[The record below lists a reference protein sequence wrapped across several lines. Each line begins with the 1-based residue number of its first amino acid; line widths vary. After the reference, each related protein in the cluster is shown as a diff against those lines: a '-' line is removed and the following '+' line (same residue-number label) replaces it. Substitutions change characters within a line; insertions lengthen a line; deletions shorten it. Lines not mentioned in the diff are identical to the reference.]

1 LIAPSIS
8 LGGQFDLESTL
19 NRSIME
25 TNIILF
31 FSAAG
36 MVITFIMGG
45 IIGWI
50 YKQNV
55 DQNTLKRQMNN
66 LHPEF
71 LNGNGSYVNEELLA
85 VRFMDDDDILDDD
98 D

>member
-1 LIAPSIS
+1 
-8 LGGQFDLESTL
+8 
-19 NRSIME
+19 ME

-36 MVITFIMGG
+36 MVITFVMGG

-50 YKQNV
+50 YKSAV
-55 DQNTLKRQMNN
+55 DTHTLKRQMDN

>member
-1 LIAPSIS
+1 
-8 LGGQFDLESTL
+8 
-19 NRSIME
+19 ME

-36 MVITFIMGG
+36 MVITFVMGG

-50 YKQNV
+50 YKQSV
-55 DQNTLKRQMNN
+55 DQHTLKRQMDN

-85 VRFMDDDDILDDD
+85 VRFMDPDDILDEDD
-98 D
+98 

>member
-1 LIAPSIS
+1 
-8 LGGQFDLESTL
+8 
-19 NRSIME
+19 ME

-36 MVITFIMGG
+36 MVLTFLMGG
-45 IIGWI
+45 IVGWI
-50 YKQNV
+50 YKSAV
-55 DQNTLKRQMNN
+55 DTHTNKRQMDN

-71 LNGNGSYVNEELLA
+71 LNGNGAYVNEELLA

>member
-1 LIAPSIS
+1 
-8 LGGQFDLESTL
+8 
-19 NRSIME
+19 ME

-36 MVITFIMGG
+36 MVLAFLMGG
-45 IIGWI
+45 IVGWI
-50 YKQNV
+50 YKSAV
-55 DQNTLKRQMNN
+55 DTHTNKRQMDN

>member
-1 LIAPSIS
+1 
-8 LGGQFDLESTL
+8 
-19 NRSIME
+19 ME

-55 DQNTLKRQMNN
+55 DQNTLKRQKNN

-85 VRFMDDDDILDDD
+85 VRFMDDDDLLDDD

>member
-1 LIAPSIS
+1 
-8 LGGQFDLESTL
+8 
-19 NRSIME
+19 ME

-36 MVITFIMGG
+36 MVLAFLMGG
-45 IIGWI
+45 IVGWI
-50 YKQNV
+50 YKSAV
-55 DQNTLKRQMNN
+55 DTHTNKRQMDN

-71 LNGNGSYVNEELLA
+71 LNGNGAYVNEELLA

>member
-1 LIAPSIS
+1 
-8 LGGQFDLESTL
+8 
-19 NRSIME
+19 ME

-36 MVITFIMGG
+36 MVITFIVGG

>member
-1 LIAPSIS
+1 
-8 LGGQFDLESTL
+8 
-19 NRSIME
+19 ME

-50 YKQNV
+50 YKSAV
-55 DQNTLKRQMNN
+55 DTHTYKRQLNN

-71 LNGNGSYVNEELLA
+71 LNGNGAYVEEELLA
-85 VRFMDDDDILDDD
+85 VRFTDPDDILDEDD
-98 D
+98 ED

>member
-1 LIAPSIS
+1 
-8 LGGQFDLESTL
+8 
-19 NRSIME
+19 ME

-36 MVITFIMGG
+36 MVLAFLMGG
-45 IIGWI
+45 IVGWI
-50 YKQNV
+50 YKSAV
-55 DQNTLKRQMNN
+55 DTHTNKRQMDN

-85 VRFMDDDDILDDD
+85 VRFMDPDDILDEED
-98 D
+98 

>member
-1 LIAPSIS
+1 
-8 LGGQFDLESTL
+8 
-19 NRSIME
+19 ME

-36 MVITFIMGG
+36 MVLAFLMGG
-45 IIGWI
+45 IVGWI
-50 YKQNV
+50 YKSAV
-55 DQNTLKRQMNN
+55 DTHTNKRQMDNP
-66 LHPEF
+66 HPEF

>member
-1 LIAPSIS
+1 
-8 LGGQFDLESTL
+8 
-19 NRSIME
+19 ME

-36 MVITFIMGG
+36 MVLSFLMGG
-45 IIGWI
+45 IVGWI
-50 YKQNV
+50 YKSAV
-55 DQNTLKRQMNN
+55 DTHTTKRQMDN

>member
-1 LIAPSIS
+1 
-8 LGGQFDLESTL
+8 
-19 NRSIME
+19 ME

-36 MVITFIMGG
+36 MVITFVMGG

-50 YKQNV
+50 YKSAV
-55 DQNTLKRQMNN
+55 ATHTHKRQLDN

-71 LNGNGSYVNEELLA
+71 LDGNGSYVEEALLA
-85 VRFMDDDDILDDD
+85 VRFTEPDYLLDEDDED
-98 D
+98 

>member
-1 LIAPSIS
+1 
-8 LGGQFDLESTL
+8 
-19 NRSIME
+19 ME

-36 MVITFIMGG
+36 MVLTFIMGG

-50 YKQNV
+50 YKSTV
-55 DQNTLKRQMNN
+55 DTHTLKRQMDN

-71 LNGNGSYVNEELLA
+71 LNGNGAYVNEELLA
-85 VRFMDDDDILDDD
+85 VRFADPDDLLDEDDEI
-98 D
+98 

>member
-1 LIAPSIS
+1 
-8 LGGQFDLESTL
+8 
-19 NRSIME
+19 ME

-66 LHPEF
+66 LQPEF

-85 VRFMDDDDILDDD
+85 VRFMDDDDLLDDD